1 MVVTKLK
8 AKKSDWSKKS
18 ILAIGIAGAV
28 ISLSGCF
35 DGKNKNDSVDVDK
48 ALKDKSQ
55 LEAYLKKGLIDGYR
69 GQQLYR
75 GGEPEMMMN
84 DIAAEAVDTSN
95 NVSQTNTQEQG
106 VDEADL
112 VKLDGEYLYAYQRPD
127 VHHYIDTMESQTQ
140 PESAK
145 SNIRIY
151 KTKGNPVSSEFITSL
166 SLDKDIYDLNGMY
179 LVDDSLAV
187 IGDAYLDQQTRQQ
200 AFAEI
205 DFVSP
210 YYWTSRATDIQLV
223 DVSNPQLPASSQQ
236 FRFEGSVVGS
246 RRIGNQLYLATKYTP
261 DIPTFYEL
269 DMNKNEWAQHVID
282 LSLEKLLPRYW
293 VNGVE
298 KGRLFEDEGCY
309 LPDLLTSGGYP
320 SVVALI
326 KIDLTNPS
334 QWQAKCSSGRI
345 DGVYASQ
352 DVFVMTGN
360 FYNGQT
366 RVDQFSLND
375 LSLTATT
382 QIPGSLN
389 GAMPSFRLS
398 EQDGYLRVIT
408 SSWNDFIITE
418 PLMVEDDNEVS
429 IQPFTSPTQ
438 PEIKHRL
445 YVLKANSEQG
455 FDQVAV
461 LPKNGDTKVIGKP
474 REDIKSVRF
483 RGDRAYVVTFLQTD
497 PLYVI
502 NLADNEN
509 PFIEGELE
517 IEGFSQYLE
526 PIGNDLLLGLGYAA
540 DSSGRVEGLKVSLFN
555 IEDPANPT
563 EIRSY
568 KLGGQ
573 GSSSEAM
580 WNHKAISFLPMENNI
595 LRTSFTWSYA
605 TNWDWLA
612 NKLHVLDIDTVN
624 HIMTVKTDEAYK
636 EKTTASNYRDQYE
649 AYSRAPLHNDGVH
662 LIVNGEVTSKT
673 L

>member
-1 MVVTKLK
+1 MIMN
-8 AKKSDWSKKS
+8 KKPM
-18 ILAIGIAGAV
+18 ILAGVAGALM
-28 ISLSGCF
+28 SLSACF
-35 DGKNKNDSVDVDK
+35 DGKNKDDSVDVDK

-55 LEAYLKKGLIDGYR
+55 LEAYLKKGLIDGYSSP
-69 GQQLYR
+69 QMYR

-84 DIAAEAVDTSN
+84 DSANEAVGSAN

-112 VKLDGEYLYAYQRPD
+112 VKLDGDYLYAYQRPE
-127 VHHYIDTMESQTQ
+127 VHHYVDVMESQAQ
-140 PESAK
+140 SDSAT

-151 KTKGNPVSSEFITSL
+151 KTTGNPVGSEFITSL
-166 SLDKDIYDLNGMY
+166 ALDKDIYDLNGMY
-179 LVDDSLAV
+179 LLDDNLAV
-187 IGDAYLDQQTRQQ
+187 IGDAYLDQQTRHQ
-200 AFAEI
+200 AYAEI

-210 YYWTSRATDIQLV
+210 GYWASRATDIQLV
-223 DVSNPQLPASSQQ
+223 DVSNPESPSVAQQ
-236 FRFEGSVVGS
+236 YRFEGSIVGS
-246 RRIGNQLYLATKYTP
+246 RRIGNQLYFATKYSP

-282 LSLEKLLPRYW
+282 LSLDKLLPRYW
-293 VNGVE
+293 VNGVD
-298 KGRLFEDEGCY
+298 KGRLFEDESCY
-309 LPDLLTSGGYP
+309 LPDILTSGGYP

-334 QWQAKCSSGRI
+334 QWQARCSSGRI

-352 DVFVMTGN
+352 DAFVMTGN

-366 RVDQFSLND
+366 RIDQLSLND
-375 LSLTATT
+375 LSLKATT
-382 QIPGSLN
+382 KVPGSLN

-398 EQDGYLRVIT
+398 EKDGYLRIIT
-408 SSWNDFIITE
+408 SSWNDFFITE
-418 PLMVEDDNEVS
+418 PDIIEDENEAS
-429 IQPFTSPTQ
+429 IQPLTSPVR
-438 PEIKHRL
+438 PEVKHRL
-445 YVLKANSEQG
+445 YVLMANSEQG

-461 LPKNGDTKVIGKP
+461 LPKDGDTKVIGKP
-474 REDIKSVRF
+474 NEDIKSVRF

-526 PIGNDLLLGLGYAA
+526 PIGDDLLLGLGYAA
-540 DSSGRVEGLKVSLFN
+540 DTSGRVEGLKVSLFN
-555 IEDPANPT
+555 TADPTNPT

-568 KLGGQ
+568 KLGGR

-580 WNHKAISFLPMENNI
+580 WNHKAISFLSMDNNI
-595 LRTSFTWSYA
+595 LRTSFTWSSA

-624 HIMTVKTDEAYK
+624 QTMAVKTDEAYK
-636 EKTTASNYRDQYE
+636 EKTSTSDYSDQYE

-662 LIVNGEVTSKT
+662 LIVNGVVTSKT